1 LSAHVECKIRAVSR
15 QFELGVSAYIPRKIW
30 VLLKSIQLRDDRN
43 MAKAQKAV
51 RIRGKRAPAFGRDVV
66 VVRTGRFEG
75 TKSSTKRSEEA
86 RTLVGATAKALG
98 RPGIKKSAVFK
109 RGAVEVFAYS
119 VDSGDPRRI
128 VRRSG
133 AGKRTIGRLVDGR
146 FRSG

>member
-1 LSAHVECKIRAVSR
+1 MQLVGITRGCFSR
-15 QFELGVSAYIPRKIW
+15 RIW
-30 VLLKSIQLRDDRN
+30 VLLKPVRLRDDRS
-43 MAKAQKAV
+43 MAKGQKAV

-75 TKSSTKRSEEA
+75 AKSSTKRSEVA
-86 RTLVGATAKALG
+86 RTLVGATARALG

-109 RGAVEVFAYS
+109 RGAVDVFAYS
-119 VDSGDPRRI
+119 VDPGDPKRI

-133 AGKRTIGRLVDGR
+133 AGKRTVGRLVDGR

>member
-1 LSAHVECKIRAVSR
+1 M
-15 QFELGVSAYIPRKIW
+15 
-30 VLLKSIQLRDDRN
+30 LKG
-43 MAKAQKAV
+43 QKAV

-75 TKSSTKRSEEA
+75 AKRSTKRSEEA
-86 RTLVGATAKALG
+86 RTLVGATGKALG

-109 RGAVEVFAYS
+109 KRGADGVFAYS
-119 VDSGDPRRI
+119 VDPADPRRI